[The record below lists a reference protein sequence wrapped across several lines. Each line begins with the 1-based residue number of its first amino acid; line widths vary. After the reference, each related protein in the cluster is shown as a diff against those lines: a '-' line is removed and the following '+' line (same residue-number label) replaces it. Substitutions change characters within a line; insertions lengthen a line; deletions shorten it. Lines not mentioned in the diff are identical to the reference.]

1 MKIPYIFFYQLYFN
15 LLFFFFLFIFL
26 HLTRLI
32 FYFLFARNFLF
43 VYIYIYIYI
52 YISQISILIDCKDA
66 NKNIIQF
73 MYYHKIFNILRDF
86 IIKIELIFD
95 TFPCFS
101 LYLYFEKTCNIKLN
115 LKLIALIFY
124 CINKN
129 NETIILQQVFAQ
141 VF

>member
-1 MKIPYIFFYQLYFN
+1 
-15 LLFFFFLFIFL
+15 
-26 HLTRLI
+26 
-32 FYFLFARNFLF
+32 
-43 VYIYIYIYI
+43 
-52 YISQISILIDCKDA
+52 
-66 NKNIIQF
+66 

-129 NETIILQQVFAQ
+129 NETIILQQVFTQ